1 MALLNMLYF
10 SLFGNHQ
17 NRKMFFRV
25 HILYIEEG
33 SVVYHRDLET
43 RTKNIAMIKEVC
55 ESYKFTY
62 TILPLER
69 ILDITLEGS
78 PSLDMRVVDVETAQQ
93 IEEEKKQ
100 DELVHST

>member
-1 MALLNMLYF
+1 
-10 SLFGNHQ
+10 
-17 NRKMFFRV
+17 MFFRV

-33 SVVYHRDLET
+33 SVVYQHDLET